1 MTVEP
6 KLPRDL
12 ERAIFELAAG
22 DHRTMLQIILVAHR
36 CRSWI
41 EPILYRSLVVCQSS
55 WSFPLLLRTIES
67 RPAHYARWIKT
78 LQIDP
83 YILPNDPA
91 VTRILSICT
100 AIVHLVDLSYGRTP
114 FSVLSKLRLETMCL
128 SIDSIDGLTE
138 GAYLSHPA
146 FANLTHLHVLDPP
159 QRWPDI
165 PFSNLPSLTHLAL
178 QNYRALIRPT
188 NVPVLQKIL
197 SDCPL
202 LEVLVVFILPCRPED
217 DSVHSTKVLVDDR
230 RLELLPQTVHH
241 SYNIW
246 TCTLECAEAADKAIA
261 DGPRERHPNSPW
273 APNPKATRRRPK
285 RKSKRV

>member
-1 MTVEP
+1 MTVDP
-6 KLPRDL
+6 KLPPDL
-12 ERAIFELAAG
+12 ERTIFELAAR

-78 LQIDP
+78 LQINP

-100 AIVHLVDLSYGRTP
+100 GIVHLVDLSYGRTP
-114 FSVLSKLRLETMCL
+114 FSVLSKLRLEKMCL
-128 SIDSIDGLTE
+128 SFDIIEGLTE
-138 GAYLSHPA
+138 GAYFSHPA
-146 FANLTHLHVLDPP
+146 FANLTHLHILDPP

-165 PFSNLPSLTHLAL
+165 SFSNLPSLTHLAL
-178 QNYRALIRPT
+178 QNYKTQIRPT
-188 NVPVLQKIL
+188 NIPVLQKIL
-197 SDCPL
+197 ADCPL
-202 LEVLVVFILPCRPED
+202 LEVLIVFISLCRPQDENTNA
-217 DSVHSTKVLVDDR
+217 TKFLVDDR
-230 RLELLPQTVHH
+230 RLVILSRTLHH

-246 TCTLECAEAADKAIA
+246 TLECVEAADQTAA
-261 DGPRERHPNSPW
+261 DGAPERHSNSPW
-273 APNPKATRRRPK
+273 TPKPKATRRRPK